1 MSPERPLEI
10 GKKAA
15 WSPNDKLLLTGTSRE
30 HKNDGPGRLVFMHR
44 ETLETVKEIEIG
56 ERSVVS
62 IMWHHRHVSTFITV
76 LVSYDHII

>member
-1 MSPERPLEI
+1 M
-10 GKKAA
+10 
-15 WSPNDKLLLTGTSRE
+15 LLTGTSRE

-62 IMWHHRHVSTFITV
+62 IMWHHRHVSTLITG
-76 LVSYDHII
+76 LRFSKFPALKSYNFLL